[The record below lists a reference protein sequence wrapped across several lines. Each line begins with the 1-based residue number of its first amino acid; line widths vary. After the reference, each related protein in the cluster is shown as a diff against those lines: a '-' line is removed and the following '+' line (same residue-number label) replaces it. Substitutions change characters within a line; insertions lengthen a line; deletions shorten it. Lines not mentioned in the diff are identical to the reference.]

1 MISTKPGSRQ
11 RMSVAARFHKY
22 CKHHGIDVDKKLPYG
37 AITSFMTDHNVWTAI
52 ILQGLGA
59 RRKGTTLTQAADVRR
74 HGAVVMWCRLCD
86 CCGLIHAHHAHMCMH
101 RRVRLV
107 VRVRVRARVRLL
119 APARLRLQH
128 CTTRDELQCTKM
140 SCNAMFN
147 VIRMASS
154 M

>member
-1 MISTKPGSRQ
+1 MYGGTALTHVVSTVRLLRPYTCASCAHVHAQ
-11 RMSVAARFHKY
+11 VA
-22 CKHHGIDVDKKLPYG
+22 L
-37 AITSFMTDHNVWTAI
+37 
-52 ILQGLGA
+52 
-59 RRKGTTLTQAADVRR
+59 
-74 HGAVVMWCRLCD
+74 
-86 CCGLIHAHHAHMCMH
+86 
-101 RRVRLV
+101 RVRLV